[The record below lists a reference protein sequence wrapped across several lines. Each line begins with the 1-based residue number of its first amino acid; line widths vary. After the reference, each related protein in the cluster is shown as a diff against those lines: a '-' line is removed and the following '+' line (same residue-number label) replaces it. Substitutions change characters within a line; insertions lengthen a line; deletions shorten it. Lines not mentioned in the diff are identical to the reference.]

1 MIRGKFFIIKNNKK
15 GRKNNNIERERTRTK
30 TTGKKKK
37 GKKMSSRRNSF
48 GARSLDIIQEDFNTW
63 FPPNNTDFSR
73 LREKSVEGAM
83 RHTKIRS
90 IAWKLFL
97 GVLPDDQP
105 PETWGKHILKKREE
119 YQQLMKEYK
128 TDPTEDDD
136 DDPLSCMSDPL
147 DDGDNEGGEESSWQK
162 FYAEQ
167 ELIKEIEK
175 DMQRLYPTGCDEF
188 FEDPT
193 IREYMTNV
201 LFLWSR
207 MHPETSYR
215 QGMHEILAPIVYQLE
230 WDCINVQDGDGGKD
244 NSVTILANRDG
255 IEGDSFWCFERIM
268 QDMEPLFIV
277 KARDFKALARQ
288 REKERALGLL
298 AKRGGATRKR
308 SGTEVANEKV
318 AEIENDDSLTPVLK
332 SCNRIHHQ
340 YLHKADPQ
348 LHKRL
353 VEMNIEPQL
362 YALAWVRLMFG
373 RQFHIEDVMCLWD
386 GIFAAQSNVGGN
398 GSSPSGRTDKIV
410 EIIEYVGVAMVIF
423 VREFLMA
430 QDEMRCLQRL
440 MKFPPVENVMVLV
453 QRGLEIRKQPNKVYA
468 PKKVARQ
475 ATPSISNTDNSSSSN
490 DNGKRTSFTRNTIKR
505 GTAGIGKTKDNLVST
520 VKSVAAAMPKVN
532 FQNLF
537 GEMNPEPTN
546 KSNMGQNGFS
556 SRGNGS
562 KGAPALASPEVKG
575 FMKRSKKREKVAS
588 SIIEGDDDRMASD
601 KKLPILKLVYF
612 DAKGKGEAIRL
623 ALTYCNIPFEDY
635 RFKSR
640 DEFIQMK
647 ESGTLMFG
655 QVPALFI
662 DGVIL
667 TQSAAILRYVG
678 KLSQIHRPDKCIY
691 PKNPLVASFVDAFM
705 DQQTDMFTGWSV
717 YKYHER
723 FGVEKDSFTENGLSD
738 LKSNLNRNI
747 FPKHLQFLE
756 NRLKINNKKNLWL
769 SGTELPSI
777 CDFYWLPK
785 LVDLKTGSTGDITL
799 LNNFPAILEYINR
812 LNRLPEIFEY
822 YNGST
827 DKTVVENSSNDDPL
841 SNIDGGDSI

>member
-1 MIRGKFFIIKNNKK
+1 MSDNEDNNLSPL
-15 GRKNNNIERERTRTK
+15 RN
-30 TTGKKKK
+30 
-37 GKKMSSRRNSF
+37 RRNSF
-48 GARSLDIIQEDFNTW
+48 GARSIDIIQEDFNKW
-63 FPPNNTDFSR
+63 FPENSTDFSHI
-73 LREKSVEGAM
+73 REKSIQGAI

-105 PETWGKHILKKREE
+105 PETWGKHILNKRNE
-119 YQQLMKEYK
+119 YHRLMKEYK

-147 DDGDNEGGEESSWQK
+147 DDGDNDGGEESSWQK

-175 DMQRLYPTGCDEF
+175 DMERLYPTGCDEF

-230 WDCINVQDGDGGKD
+230 WDCITVEDGDGDGA
-244 NSVTILANRDG
+244 VAILANRDG
-255 IEGDSFWCFERIM
+255 IESDSFWCFNRM
-268 QDMEPLFIV
+268 MKDMEPLFIV
-277 KARDFKALARQ
+277 KTRDFKALARQ
-288 REKERALGLL
+288 REKERALGIL
-298 AKRGGATRKR
+298 AKRGGASRKR
-308 SGTEVANEKV
+308 SGTEVANEKL

-332 SCNRIHHQ
+332 SCNRIQHQ
-340 YLHKADPQ
+340 YLHKADPE

-353 VEMNIEPQL
+353 VGMNIEPQL

-386 GIFAAQSNVGGN
+386 GVFAAQSNVGGD
-398 GSSPSGRTDKIV
+398 GSSPSGRDDKIV

-440 MKFPPVENVMVLV
+440 MKYPPVENVMVLL
-453 QRGLEIRKQPNKVYA
+453 QRGLEIRKQPNKIYA
-468 PKKVARQ
+468 PKEVVHQ
-475 ATPSISNTDNSSSSN
+475 QPSSSSTIN
-490 DNGKRTSFTRNTIKR
+490 NNNKNTKNGKRSNFAHKIKKR
-505 GTAGIGKTKDNLVST
+505 GSASIGKTKDNLVST

-537 GEMNPEPTN
+537 GDMNSEST
-546 KSNMGQNGFS
+546 SV
-556 SRGNGS
+556 S
-562 KGAPALASPEVKG
+562 KNVKNVPPLASPEVKG
-575 FMKRSKKREKVAS
+575 FMKRSMKREQVAHS
-588 SIIEGDDDRMASD
+588 TVDDDDLLSNED
-601 KKLPILKLVYF
+601 KLPILKLLYF

-640 DEFIQMK
+640 DEFTKMK
-647 ESGTLMFG
+647 ESGELMFG
-655 QVPALFI
+655 QVPALFVN
-662 DGVIL
+662 GVIL
-667 TQSAAILRYVG
+667 NQSAAILRYIG
-678 KLSQIHRPDKCIY
+678 QLSQVHRPDKCIY
-691 PKNPLVASFVDAFM
+691 PKQPLAAGFVDAII
-705 DQQTDMFTGWSV
+705 DQQNDMFTGWRV

-723 FGVEKDSFTENGLSD
+723 FGIDEDNFSENALSNIQN
-738 LKSNLNRNI
+738 NLNGKI

-756 NRLKINNKKNLWL
+756 NRLKINNNKNLWL
-769 SGTELPSI
+769 ANTDSPTI
-777 CDFYWLPK
+777 CDFNWAPK
-785 LVDLKTGSTGDITL
+785 LADLKAGTTGDINL
-799 LNNFPAILEYINR
+799 LNDFPAILEY
-812 LNRLPEIFEY
+812 LNRFNRIPEIFEY
-822 YNGST
+822 YNGSSN
-827 DKTVVENSSNDDPL
+827 KNVVENNDDDPL
-841 SNIDGGDSI
+841 SQLSNDNTEGGDSI